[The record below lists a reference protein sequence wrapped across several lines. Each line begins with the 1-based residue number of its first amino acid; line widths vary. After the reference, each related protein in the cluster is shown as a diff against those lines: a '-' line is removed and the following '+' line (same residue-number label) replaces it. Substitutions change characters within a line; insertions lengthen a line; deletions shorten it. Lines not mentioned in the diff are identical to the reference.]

1 LANTSRLPVREPG
14 GAAPVEALSP
24 LMRRRP
30 GPVGVHHEVGAALA
44 GPTAPEGDLP
54 PVAGD
59 ARARL
64 LEDVAVHR
72 VGGASVPAHQV
83 DPLAADEED
92 RATIGREGGVILE
105 SCSRVADYPLA
116 RSVSAHEEQHRALR
130 NRVRVHATALRRD
143 EPLEDDRLP
152 VRRERARVI
161 VDEMLDAWLL
171 FKTLAPEA
179 EGTATARRT
188 LAARTRDSCAFT
200 R

>member
-1 LANTSRLPVREPG
+1 MELVVLGEYEPLPVREPG

-24 LMRRRP
+24 LMRRRR

-44 GPTAPEGDLP
+44 GPTAPRRSSARRGRC
-54 PVAGD
+54 AGTP
-59 ARARL
+59 ARG
-64 LEDVAVHR
+64 HR
-72 VGGASVPAHQV
+72 GAGVGGASVPAHQV
-83 DPLAADEED
+83 DPLA
-92 RATIGREGGVILE
+92 
-105 SCSRVADYPLA
+105 ADYPLA

-143 EPLEDDRLP
+143 EPLEADRLP

-171 FKTLAPEA
+171 CKTLAPEA

-188 LAARTRDSCAFT
+188 LAARTRDSSAFT